1 MKFAPSCAFS
11 AVVACLLAES
21 HGAFG
26 SLRSTANKEERKLNG
41 HEHSYHQD
49 PYHHDPYYQDPYY
62 QDPYYQYPYHNYRY
76 PAYPEPVP
84 TERPTPRPTPN
95 PTNRPTPHPTPVPT
109 GRPSP
114 QPTPNPTP
122 MPTPVPTPRPTPFA
136 TRPPVPHPTPRP
148 SELPTRRPTDHPS
161 AHPTRAPSPSPSD
174 SPTPE
179 PSSQPSESNE
189 PSENPTSSEEPS
201 ENPTTS
207 VEPSENPTLSA
218 APSAEPSA
226 EPSEEPSEE
235 PTEYPVFP
243 TIEEIICSRAEF
255 STFCLHI
262 QAVGLNTVLN
272 SGAPFSSF
280 DSSAINRFINC
291 LSDPAAC
298 RRLSARDGTTYN
310 GSRML
315 QNTVKEQLFTVF
327 APTNTAYK
335 EINKDVRKVFKSV
348 SGAPREELLKDLA
361 EFHIVNNKK
370 IPFNELKCT
379 QMRNVKMRNGQL
391 SQTACIPNGRRKAQ
405 VGIANRGVVY
415 DCFFVPNKKCKAN
428 YPVIEKIPNRDIIAS
443 NGIIHAVDD
452 LLLPRRFAP
461 TTQVTKAPTTQVTKA
476 PTTKVTEAP
485 STDCEGVN
493 GPS

>member
-26 SLRSTANKEERKLNG
+26 SSLRSTANKEERKLNG

-62 QDPYYQYPYHNYRY
+62 QDPYHNYPY

-179 PSSQPSESNE
+179 PSSQPTESNE

-201 ENPTTS
+201 ENPTIS
-207 VEPSENPTLSA
+207 EEPSENPTLSA
-218 APSAEPSA
+218 
-226 EPSEEPSEE
+226 EPSEQPSE
-235 PTEYPVFP
+235 YPEFR
-243 TIEEIICSRAEF
+243 TIEEIICSRDEF
-255 STFCLHI
+255 STFCRHI
-262 QAVGLNTVLN
+262 QIVGLNVVLN
-272 SGAPFSSF
+272 SGAAVSRF
-280 DSSAINRFINC
+280 DSSAINNLINC

-315 QNTVKEQLFTVF
+315 QNTAKEQFFTVF
-327 APTNTAYK
+327 APTNTAYE
-335 EINKDVRKVFKSV
+335 EINEDVRKVFESV
-348 SGAPREELLKDLA
+348 SGAPRKALLKNLA
-361 EFHIVNNKK
+361 EFHIVNNKI
-370 IPFNELKCT
+370 IPFNGLKCS
-379 QMRNVKMRNGQL
+379 QRRNVKMRNGQF
-391 SQTACIPNGRRKAQ
+391 SQTACILNGRRKAQ
-405 VGIANRGVVY
+405 VGIANRRVMY
-415 DCFFVPNKKCKAN
+415 DCFFVPNTKCKAN
-428 YPVIEKIPNRDIIAS
+428 YPEIEKIPNRDIIAS

-452 LLLPRRFAP
+452 LLLPRQF
-461 TTQVTKAPTTQVTKA
+461 APTTQVTKA

-493 GPS
+493 GSF